1 MEIGDAMDP
10 LYFIISI
17 SILGLVSGII
27 SLKYT
32 KSKSIGEIVLSIILP
47 IVTYFFLS
55 TKTTHAYGGSNFKYL
70 VDSAINDEM
79 LEPII
84 IFLMLILLIFLISN
98 TLTVVFIKDKKHK
111 IRNII
116 IFSIILILITIFLI
130 CNPKPLI

>member
-1 MEIGDAMDP
+1 MDP
-10 LYFIISI
+10 LYFIIFI
-17 SILGLVSGII
+17 SIFGFVSGII

-47 IVTYFFLS
+47 IITYLFLS
-55 TKTTHAYGGSNFKYL
+55 TKKFYAYGDSNFRYL
-70 VDSAINDEM
+70 VDSAVNDEM

-98 TLTVVFIKDKKHK
+98 TLTVVFIKDQKHK

-116 IFSIILILITIFLI
+116 IFSIILLLITIFLI
-130 CNPKPLI
+130 SNPKPLI